1 MFKAYKYRLYPNNK
15 QQILLNKHL
24 GSVRFVYNWALEE
37 KMKKYKLEEKNIS
50 GVDLKKQLVNLKN
63 NEETKWLKE
72 INSQSL
78 QEAIVHLDKA
88 FTRFFREKRGF
99 PKFKRKHR
107 KQSFSCPQNV
117 KIDFNNLIVKLPKIG
132 EIKTIFSRK
141 FKGKVKTCTISKTS
155 TNKYFISILVDTP
168 EEFKVKVKIK
178 KEKAIGIDLG
188 IKDFLITSNG
198 DKIDNPKYFR
208 KNLYKLR
215 KLQRKISKKK
225 KGSNNRKKANF
236 KVARMHEKIKNQRT
250 DFLQKLSTKLIRENQ
265 TICLEDLNVSG
276 MMKNHKLAKAIASAS
291 WSEFSRMLEY
301 KAEWYG
307 VNIFKINRFAPSSKM
322 CNKCGWVNKE
332 LKLSDRQFKCAECG
346 YEEDRDINAAR
357 NILDFG
363 LHPKQ
368 ICHEGVTNHYN
379 IDKYSGQE
387 LPGEPVEMSR

>member
-50 GVDLKKQLVNLKN
+50 CFDLKKQLVNLKN

-141 FKGKVKTCTISKTS
+141 FKGKVKTCIISKTS

-276 MMKNHKLAKAIASAS
+276 MMKNHKLALSIQDCS
-291 WSEFSRMLEY
+291 WSEFVKMLEY

-307 VNIFKINRFAPSSKM
+307 SNIVKIGRFAPSSKM
-322 CNKCGWVNKE
+322 CNKCGWINKE
-332 LKLSDRQFKCAECG
+332 LKLSDRQFECK
-346 YEEDRDINAAR
+346 ECNSVEDRDINAAI
-357 NILDFG
+357 NVKEMAFI
-363 LHPKQ
+363 KQ
-368 ICHEGVTNHYN
+368 NLISPMGNRV
-379 IDKYSGQE
+379 E
-387 LPGEPVEMSR
+387 LLELLGS